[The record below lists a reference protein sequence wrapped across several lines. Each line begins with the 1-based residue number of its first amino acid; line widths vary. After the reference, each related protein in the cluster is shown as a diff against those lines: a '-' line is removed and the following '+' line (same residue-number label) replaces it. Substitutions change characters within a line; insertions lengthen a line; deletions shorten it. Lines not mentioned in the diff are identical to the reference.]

1 MNAEPNAALTYTMY
15 APPSDDV
22 TSVKLIDARNGVFFR
37 LFLSQFWLWLA
48 DGFTQIV
55 DHLTNS

>member
-22 TSVKLIDARNGVFFR
+22 TSVKLIDARNGVFSDF
-37 LFLSQFWLWLA
+37 FNSVLA
-48 DGFTQIV
+48 MTSGRFY
-55 DHLTNS
+55 TNC

>member
-22 TSVKLIDARNGVFFR
+22 TSVKLIDARNGVFSDF
-37 LFLSQFWLWLA
+37 F
-48 DGFTQIV
+48 
-55 DHLTNS
+55 